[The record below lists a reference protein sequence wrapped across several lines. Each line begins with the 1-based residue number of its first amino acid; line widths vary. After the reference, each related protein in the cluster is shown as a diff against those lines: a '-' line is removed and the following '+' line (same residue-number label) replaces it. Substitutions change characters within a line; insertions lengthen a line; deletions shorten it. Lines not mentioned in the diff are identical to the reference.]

1 MKHQKPIL
9 KFINGGAIYIGK
21 DVSTQMHHHHA
32 IQLTIS
38 FNQTFEIVSPNQ
50 SCENCRFVIIPENVS
65 HQFNCASE
73 EYQVFIYFDP
83 FNRLSQLLK
92 NKFALKSNIIIA
104 NNLLKEIPSLDKW
117 LGLKRDDLQELTI
130 RFIERITDCT
140 ITPFDKDIRI
150 IKSIEYLADNL
161 DKAIKISDAAKF
173 VCLSESRYA
182 HLFKQQVGIP
192 FRRYILWL
200 RIQKTLLSIL
210 TGNSFTIAC
219 YDGGFTDLPH
229 FNRTF
234 KEMFGNSPSAI
245 LKS

>member
-92 NKFALKSNIIIA
+92 NKFALK
-104 NNLLKEIPSLDKW
+104 
-117 LGLKRDDLQELTI
+117 
-130 RFIERITDCT
+130 
-140 ITPFDKDIRI
+140 
-150 IKSIEYLADNL
+150 
-161 DKAIKISDAAKF
+161 
-173 VCLSESRYA
+173 
-182 HLFKQQVGIP
+182 
-192 FRRYILWL
+192 
-200 RIQKTLLSIL
+200 
-210 TGNSFTIAC
+210 
-219 YDGGFTDLPH
+219 
-229 FNRTF
+229 
-234 KEMFGNSPSAI
+234 
-245 LKS
+245 